1 MSKQEEIDVEHE
13 AVEIVQKQIDWD
25 KADIS
30 GYQYLLENLL
40 SQIFEFWKSPE
51 NLQILSAII
60 PSSFI
65 QAAELSAPSKS
76 NKKPNYKVFKSED
89 WLKAEKEAKKSSR
102 EWAKAG
108 KPRDDENKLFKA
120 KKESIINLRK
130 AIKLNNIQANTDENN
145 KMMNAN

>member
-1 MSKQEEIDVEHE
+1 M
-13 AVEIVQKQIDWD
+13 
-25 KADIS
+25 
-30 GYQYLLENLL
+30 ENLL

-65 QAAELSAPSKS
+65 QAAELSAPCKS
-76 NKKPNYKVFKSED
+76 NKKTNYKVFKSED
-89 WLKAEKEAKKSSR
+89 WLKAEKEATKSSR
-102 EWAKAG
+102 EWAKAE

-120 KKESIINLRK
+120 KKESNINLRK

-145 KMMNAN
+145 KMMNANYKDPKLFSKLVNKKRASNSGYTAMIKFEKNG